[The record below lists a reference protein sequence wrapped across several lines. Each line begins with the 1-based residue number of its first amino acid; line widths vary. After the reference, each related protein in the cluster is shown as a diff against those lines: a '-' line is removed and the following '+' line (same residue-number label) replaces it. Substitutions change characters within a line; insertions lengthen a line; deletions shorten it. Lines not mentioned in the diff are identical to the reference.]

1 MLKQGTIPTALQDSN
16 LHGSLNH
23 SGPPLPTW
31 PITNNGMQVNWGQT
45 PVTGNHHQPGSR
57 DFSKDI
63 RVLPAIQNLN
73 NNAIQ
78 EPVNA
83 GELDSIE
90 MGTKLNPGRRIE
102 YLEKSIQF
110 LKAQHQELVT
120 SLHEEV
126 DSLQRKN
133 KGEAKKLP
141 RNYYLAVP
149 AYSFHLDVHHLPPV
163 CQ

>member
-1 MLKQGTIPTALQDSN
+1 MLKQGTIPTVLQDTS

-31 PITNNGMQVNWGQT
+31 PIVNNGMQMNWGQT
-45 PVTGNHHQPGSR
+45 PATGNHHQPGSR
-57 DFSKDI
+57 DYSKDF
-63 RVLPAIQNLN
+63 RVLPAIQNQNVN
-73 NNAIQ
+73 NNAIL

-133 KGEAKKLP
+133 KGEESDLILL
-141 RNYYLAVP
+141 YYDL
-149 AYSFHLDVHHLPPV
+149 L
-163 CQ
+163 